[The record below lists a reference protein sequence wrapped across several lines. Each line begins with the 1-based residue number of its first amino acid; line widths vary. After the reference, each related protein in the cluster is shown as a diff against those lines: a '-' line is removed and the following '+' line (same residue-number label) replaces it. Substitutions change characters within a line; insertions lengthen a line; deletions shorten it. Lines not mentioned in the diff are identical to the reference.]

1 MSRKSLALAGL
12 STALLSCIGTP
23 AVAQSTVPLVSVS
36 MAEDKG
42 TTVVTAPAE
51 APCTVCTPEAA
62 TALNFGGPWQTR
74 AKLTGDWGGWRND
87 LANCHGITFNGSFTQ
102 FYQGVESGGRD
113 NNYFYGARL
122 DNLINIDG
130 EKAGLMKGSFIN
142 LHAETLFGQ
151 SANFAAGTVL
161 PVSQGQIFPV
171 PNETVTALT
180 GVKYTQF
187 LSKNFAVFG
196 GKLNTL
202 DDFNQPYASGRG
214 VDAFMNTSMCLP
226 VVVARTLPYST
237 LGAGFVVLNDN
248 QEAIFSFA
256 ALDTN
261 NTPTNTGF
269 PNFLDNGV
277 VLMAQATLPVNFNG
291 LPGHHSIGGTYSTG
305 QYRSNDRNAYFDPY
319 EGIIDIRP
327 QEQGSWSIFYMFD
340 QALFA
345 DCCNPKR
352 TWGIFGNV
360 GLADENPSP
369 IRWAGNIGFGGASLA
384 TSRQHDTWGV
394 GYFYNGLTQNIKDFA
409 PRILPLSDE
418 SGVETFYNLGI
429 TPYWHF
435 TTDFQV
441 IMPGKERIDTT
452 FVLGL
457 RMKLD
462 F

>member
-51 APCTVCTPEAA
+51 APCNVCSSDAA
-62 TALNFGGPWQTR
+62 AALNFGGPWQTR

-87 LANCHGITFNGSFTQ
+87 LANCHGITFDGSFTQ
-102 FYQGVESGGRD
+102 FYQGIESGGRD

-130 EKAGLMKGSFIN
+130 GKLGLMQGSFLN

-151 SANFAAGTVL
+151 SANAAAGTVL
-161 PVSQGQIFPV
+161 PVSLGQLFPV

-180 GVKYTQF
+180 SVKFTQF

-196 GKLNTL
+196 GKINTL
-202 DDFNQPYASGRG
+202 DGFNQPYAGGRG
-214 VDAFMNTSMCLP
+214 VDAFMNTSFGLP
-226 VVVARTLPYST
+226 VVAARTVPYSA
-237 LGAGFVVLNDN
+237 LGAGFAVLNDN
-248 QEAIFSFA
+248 QEMIFSFA

-261 NTPTNTGF
+261 STPTTTGF
-269 PNFLDNGV
+269 PNFLDNGI
-277 VLMAQATLPVNFNG
+277 VLMALATLPVNFNG
-291 LPGHHSIGGTYSTG
+291 LPGHQSIGATYGTG
-305 QYRSNDRNAYFDPY
+305 RYRSIDRNSYFDPY
-319 EGIIDIRP
+319 EGLINTSP
-327 QEQGSWSIFYMFD
+327 TEEGSWSIFYLFD

-352 TWGIFGNV
+352 TWGIFGNL
-360 GLADENPSP
+360 GIADDNPSP
-369 IRWAGNIGFGGASLA
+369 IRWAGNIGFGGASFV
-384 TSRQHDTWGV
+384 TSRQYDTWGV
-394 GYFYNGLTQNIKDFA
+394 GYFYNGLSQNVKDFA

-452 FVLGL
+452 FALGL